1 MKEQNQKR
9 EPQENPIRTREAAL
23 ELCLA
28 FPGTFRE
35 QPYHDPNWDAVGLAR
50 KRKFFAFV
58 FQKDGQIWI
67 NLKMDPEWRDLWR
80 DAYPSV
86 LPAYHMNKEHWSSV
100 ILDGSVPNGE
110 LRKMAAGSYE
120 LVAGIKKSRK
130 FSAFAANVY
139 RAVRNIPAGRVATY
153 GQIARSGGTSGS
165 CPGGGKP
172 YAELPREAGMSL
184 LPGDFRKR
192 KAGACRDFRET
203 GNPGAAAGGGGD
215 SCKES

>member
-1 MKEQNQKR
+1 
-9 EPQENPIRTREAAL
+9 
-23 ELCLA
+23 
-28 FPGTFRE
+28 
-35 QPYHDPNWDAVGLAR
+35 
-50 KRKFFAFV
+50 
-58 FQKDGQIWI
+58 
-67 NLKMDPEWRDLWR
+67 
-80 DAYPSV
+80 
-86 LPAYHMNKEHWSSV
+86 MNKEHWSSV

-120 LVAGIKKSRK
+120 LVAGTKKSRK

-153 GQIARSGGTSGS
+153 GQIAALAGHPGAARAVGS
-165 CPGGGKP
+165 LMRNC
-172 YAELPREAGMSL
+172 PREAGMSL

-215 SCKES
+215 SL